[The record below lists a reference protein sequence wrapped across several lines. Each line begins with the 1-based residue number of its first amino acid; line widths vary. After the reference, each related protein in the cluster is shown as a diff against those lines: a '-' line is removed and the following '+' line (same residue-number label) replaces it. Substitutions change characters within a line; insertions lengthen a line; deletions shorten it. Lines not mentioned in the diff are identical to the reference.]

1 MKKWYVPFWN
11 YPASNGA
18 IKEKTQ
24 TNKIK
29 YYNYNKW
36 NINEDK
42 WTTDYTDLRGRRR
55 GRIFTQMKRM
65 GTDKKIYYRRFKK

>member
-42 WTTDYTDLRGRRR
+42 WTTDYTD
-55 GRIFTQMKRM
+55 
-65 GTDKKIYYRRFKK
+65 